1 MRWLGR
7 PAGRVQQQ
15 AIESAWAIRVLFTCP
30 WAEQAAEE
38 LVGAVILSEAKNLC
52 ICLKIQMQGSFAS
65 LRMTASGSFSA
76 ACKAPPFQ
84 FRGEKSGLRGIGK
97 EVGYDNTLSAQ
108 RKARVLGDG

>member
-1 MRWLGR
+1 
-7 PAGRVQQQ
+7 VQQQ

-65 LRMTASGSFSA
+65 LRMTALAVFPQPVKPRPSSSVVRNPG
-76 ACKAPPFQ
+76 
-84 FRGEKSGLRGIGK
+84 
-97 EVGYDNTLSAQ
+97 
-108 RKARVLGDG
+108 